1 MIPLQFALRRRMM
14 QSNEKTWTVTI
25 QNNAGGDASPYYPKI
40 NGIASGPGIYKVRD
54 GDVITLYGHVGEY
67 ESYYVGVIFIDDKVW
82 HANYPETI
90 SQQHIARTDCN
101 IVISSS
107 FSHGYSY
114 ITKLTTT

>member
-25 QNNAGGDASPYYPKI
+25 QNNAAGNASPYYPKI
-40 NGIASGPGIYKVRD
+40 NGIASGPGTYKVRD
-54 GDVITLYGHVGEY
+54 GDVITLYGHVGAY
-67 ESYYVGVIFIDDKVW
+67 ETYYVEVIYIDGKVW

-90 SQQHIARTDCN
+90 SQQHIVQTNCN

-107 FSHGYSY
+107 FSQGYTY
-114 ITKLTTT
+114 RTRLTTT